1 MSDLDPKR
9 LHVFCDFDGTITRP
23 DTVQFLTER
32 FGGGAALYRETGEQ
46 LRDGKVTLRD
56 GIARDMATITV
67 PFEEAASALVREVAI
82 DPGFRPFAR
91 WCTALG
97 VPLTILSAGFHE
109 IIDLLLVPAE
119 LGAVEVRANR
129 FEPGTWR
136 AVFRD
141 STPLGHDK
149 AAAVSAARELGRRT
163 VFVGDGFSDREPAE
177 VADLVFARRGRSLI
191 EHCRTRRIACVQFDS
206 FSEVQQNLQAR
217 LRSVA

>member
-1 MSDLDPKR
+1 MSELDPAR

-23 DTVQFLTER
+23 DTLQFLTER
-32 FGGGAALYRETGEQ
+32 FGGGAALYRESGRL

-56 GIARDMATITV
+56 AIARDMGSITV
-67 PFEEAASALVREVAI
+67 PFAEAASALVREIAI

-91 WCTALG
+91 WCAGLG
-97 VPLTILSAGFHE
+97 IPLTILSAGFSE

-119 LGAVEVRANR
+119 LPAVEVRANH

-136 AVFRD
+136 AVFVD
-141 STPLGHDK
+141 ATPLGHDK
-149 AAAVSAARELGRRT
+149 AAAVSAAKRRGWRT
-163 VFVGDGFSDREPAE
+163 VFVGDGFSDREPAA

-191 EHCRTRRIACVQFDS
+191 DYCRKRRIACVEFDS
-206 FSEVQQNLQAR
+206 FSEVQQDLHGR